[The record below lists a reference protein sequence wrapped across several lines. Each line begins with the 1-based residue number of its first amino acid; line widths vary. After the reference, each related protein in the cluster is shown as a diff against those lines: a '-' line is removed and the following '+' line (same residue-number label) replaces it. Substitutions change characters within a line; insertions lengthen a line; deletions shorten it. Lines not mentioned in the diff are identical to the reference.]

1 MQKEGNLT
9 NTQALLTTLKGYEK
23 LMSAEERE
31 KFYKMIE
38 NFSYAESILN
48 NLEEELEQQMTDFE
62 DSQIHVAKTFEFI
75 MNKFDEFIKK
85 YDEMSKKTIT
95 MSEIPK
101 QKQSGDTD
109 GNIHQCGDECKCK
122 KDDPKNDFKE
132 FIEFL
137 NSKEAEEFL
146 EELRKH
152 IMG

>member
-38 NFSYAESILN
+38 NFSYAETTLN
-48 NLEEELEQQMTDFE
+48 HLEEELDQQMTDFE
-62 DSQIHVAKTFEFI
+62 DSQVHVAKTFEFI

-109 GNIHQCGDECKCK
+109 GSIHQCGDECKCK
-122 KDDPKNDFKE
+122 KDEPKSDFKE
-132 FIEFL
+132 FVEFL
-137 NSKEAEEFL
+137 NSKDAEDFL

>member
-1 MQKEGNLT
+1 MQKEGNIT

-109 GNIHQCGDECKCK
+109 GSIHQCGDECKCK

-132 FIEFL
+132 FMEFL

>member
-9 NTQALLTTLKGYEK
+9 NTKILLTTLKGYEK
-23 LMSAEERE
+23 LMNAEERE

-38 NFSYAESILN
+38 NFSYAETTLN
-48 NLEEELEQQMTDFE
+48 HLEEELDQQMTDFE
-62 DSQIHVAKTFEFI
+62 DSQVYVVKTFEFI
-75 MNKFDEFIKK
+75 INKFDEFIKK

-109 GNIHQCGDECKCK
+109 GSIHQCGDECKCK

-132 FIEFL
+132 FMEFL

>member
-9 NTQALLTTLKGYEK
+9 NTQILLTTLKGYEK
-23 LMSAEERE
+23 LMDANERE
-31 KFYKMIE
+31 KFYKMIQ
-38 NFSYAESILN
+38 NFSQAEATLN

-85 YDEMSKKTIT
+85 YDEMSKNVISSPTV
-95 MSEIPK
+95 SK
-101 QKQSGDTD
+101 QKNKGDID
-109 GNIHQCGDECKCK
+109 ENIHKCGDECKCK
-122 KDDPKNDFKE
+122 KDDPKSDFKE

-146 EELRKH
+146 KELRKH

>member
-23 LMSAEERE
+23 LMNAEERE

-38 NFSYAESILN
+38 NFSYAETTLN
-48 NLEEELEQQMTDFE
+48 QLEEELDQQMTDFE
-62 DSQIHVAKTFEFI
+62 DSQVHVAKTFEFI

-85 YDEMSKKTIT
+85 YDEMSKNVIDSPNISK
-95 MSEIPK
+95 EEVK
-101 QKQSGDTD
+101 GDID
-109 GNIHQCGDECKCK
+109 GSIHKCGDECKCK

-132 FIEFL
+132 FMEFL

-152 IMG
+152 IIG

>member
-109 GNIHQCGDECKCK
+109 GSIHQCGDECKCK

-132 FIEFL
+132 FMEFL